1 MRHTAGRIAPG
12 PARGLG
18 LVRAL
23 QTAIGARLFI
33 SEGTVE
39 NHLRKILNKVLPAA
53 EIVKRQIFQVGDRR
67 FALDLYEGRHQGL
80 SNLEVGVDG
89 ADLDVSPPEF
99 AGLEVTRNERFIGG
113 WLAAATRD
121 EVTALLNGPVRTSTT
136 RG

>member
-1 MRHTAGRIAPG
+1 M
-12 PARGLG
+12 G
-18 LVRAL
+18 LVRVL

-136 RG
+136 QG